1 MGDCCIEIIHQLQPR
16 MLSENNI
23 PEEQGCLE
31 CCMIGKQ
38 MICREVSVVL
48 QDQSSNLKI
57 KSLWHTFVA
66 LHHPSY
72 IKPAQCN
79 FGRPSQGKTFC
90 NLTQQSV
97 QHGAGPDSAIS
108 QKFIAPDKEDQ

>member
-1 MGDCCIEIIHQLQPR
+1 
-16 MLSENNI
+16 
-23 PEEQGCLE
+23 
-31 CCMIGKQ
+31 MIR
-38 MICREVSVVL
+38 REVSVVL

-72 IKPAQCN
+72 IKSAQCN
-79 FGRPSQGKTFC
+79 FGRPTPGKTFC
-90 NLTQQSV
+90 NLTQRSV

-108 QKFIAPDKEDQ
+108 QKFTAPDKEDQDFI